1 MIGKSNGKLSKVCWP
16 FARSSYN
23 GKLGNQEKEIAELGM
38 QFKSAFTSMTEEN
51 KIEIEN
57 LYGALL
63 KNLKKTHVEQD
74 EMLRAHNQSKS
85 IGAAPIK

>member
-1 MIGKSNGKLSKVCWP
+1 
-16 FARSSYN
+16 
-23 GKLGNQEKEIAELGM
+23 M